1 MEASKLC
8 FSGLLIKRRSFSRG
22 RQYRANSTVEAIL
35 TILLNEKMTEL
46 REKDE
51 AQFEHPLKV
60 GNVTE
65 LCIAL
70 GLDENFVRVRCSA
83 ISIMRQ
89 ELELPGKTPT
99 LISIWH
105 LIRRIGFN
113 NPVGDQDHMHGAI
126 RDNFK
131 GSEWLS
137 HLGVRAKRN
146 DAKTALQT
154 IYTRLDE
161 KGYSNR

>member
-1 MEASKLC
+1 
-8 FSGLLIKRRSFSRG
+8 
-22 RQYRANSTVEAIL
+22 
-35 TILLNEKMTEL
+35 MTEL

-70 GLDENFVRVRCSA
+70 GLDGNFVRVRCSA

-113 NPVGDQDHMHGAI
+113 NPVGDQDHMHGGNP
-126 RDNFK
+126 R
-131 GSEWLS
+131 
-137 HLGVRAKRN
+137 
-146 DAKTALQT
+146 
-154 IYTRLDE
+154 
-161 KGYSNR
+161 